1 LKVLDL
7 FAGEGWIWKRLRRS
21 LEISTY
27 TPVDI
32 RPRQPGT
39 IRMDVTG
46 RSVVAFNPDCFNV
59 IDIDTYGDPWEIWD
73 ALRRR
78 LTRRS
83 AVFITH
89 GMVGRG
95 EKSLSTFLRT
105 ASGIPRSWPLPMSDD
120 LMRYLGRRY
129 LIQSLAGL
137 KVERA
142 LYLEHLRS
150 QHLAAVDYY
159 GLLLDKPD
167 A

>member
-1 LKVLDL
+1 MGWGASRVWAQRDNHSLADKVRLREIVCRELGEPLKVLDL

-95 EKSLSTFLRT
+95 EGSLSLFLR
-105 ASGIPRSWPLPMSDD
+105 AQAGIPH
-120 LMRYLGRRY
+120 
-129 LIQSLAGL
+129 A
-137 KVERA
+137 
-142 LYLEHLRS
+142 
-150 QHLAAVDYY
+150 
-159 GLLLDKPD
+159 
-167 A
+167 